1 MEQKLAFR
9 NLSGF
14 DSSLNRSVAPS
25 VQDFDK
31 IHALTRREF
40 NHEDLFLFRVALCD
54 NEIDR
59 DFERFDTLALQNL
72 APLFVGVTGIC
83 DHDPHASNQ
92 QARIYDAYVVSPP
105 NTFTSDGLP
114 YCYIEAKAYMVR
126 TQSNHDLI
134 LEIDAGIKKEV
145 SVGCRLE
152 QAVCSICGA
161 ERNQDSCNHSP
172 GSLYDGQ
179 LCFFTLQNPVDAYEW
194 SFVAVPAQKNA
205 GVLKFFDYQNVF
217 HDKLMYGKGVQLSH
231 DQLVGLSGYLQ
242 QLQNDAA
249 SARRDASRKLL
260 ASLTSESP
268 LRDVIAKSLDKL
280 GLDELN
286 AWSKAL
292 ACQKSKTVDDLAAPQ
307 ILPKFSD
314 APLQDSAFLI

>member
-1 MEQKLAFR
+1 MNQKLAFH
-9 NLSGF
+9 NFSA
-14 DSSLNRSVAPS
+14 SNPSLNCPIEPS
-25 VQDFDK
+25 DADFEK
-31 IHALTRREF
+31 IHSLTRRDF
-40 NHEDLFLFRVALCD
+40 NRDDLFLFRVALCD

-105 NTFTSDGLP
+105 NSFTSDGLP

-161 ERNQDSCNHSP
+161 ERNHDSCNHSP
-172 GSLYDGQ
+172 GSLYDGH

-205 GVLKFFDYQNVF
+205 GVLKFFDYQNAF
-217 HDKLMYGKGVQLSH
+217 QDKLKSGNGVQLSH

-249 SARRDASRKLL
+249 AARRDASRKLL
-260 ASLTSESP
+260 ASLPNESP

-280 GLDELN
+280 GLDEIN

-292 ACQKSKTVDDLAAPQ
+292 VCQKLNPDDSLLSPQ
-307 ILPKFSD
+307 ILPKFSGV
-314 APLQDSAFLI
+314 PSQDSAFLI